1 MCGDPCHRQRAALL
15 EREWR
20 WLAGDKPGIRV
31 GVARQGRTSHPKDR
45 RVARMQM
52 CHAGIDHDACHVG
65 SRRTGLPRILS
76 KHIENIAKV
85 EADSPDA

>member
-1 MCGDPCHRQRAALL
+1 
-15 EREWR
+15 
-20 WLAGDKPGIRV
+20 
-31 GVARQGRTSHPKDR
+31 
-45 RVARMQM
+45 MQL
-52 CHAGIDHDACHVG
+52 CDAGIDHDACHVG